1 MKNFTKKFLMTLLM
15 LTCVFALTAC
25 GEKKAMSDF
34 QKQKVDEAQWR
45 AEQVVSGIKELV
57 LSGEAPRILEDYD
70 NMELGYMFSSDT
82 FNFEGKAIRSA
93 LTSFQS
99 GIEKMGGIKE
109 FGAPE
114 SKIDGD
120 TIVVKIPVTGE
131 KATGSVELIFTN
143 DIFYSLKSCTLNI
156 DESVSDLMIKAAL
169 NTVLGMGTVFAVLIL
184 ISWII
189 SMLSFVN
196 KFQEEPKK
204 KEAPAQTAAPASAPA
219 SVEEADEELA
229 DDEELVAVIA
239 AAIAAYEGTSADGFR
254 VRSIRR
260 ANTGKWKRA

>member
-1 MKNFTKKFLMTLLM
+1 M

-25 GEKKAMSDF
+25 GKEETMSDF
-34 QKQKVDEAQWR
+34 QKQKVDEAQSR
-45 AEQVVSGIKELV
+45 AEYVVNLTKELV
-57 LSGEAPRILEDYD
+57 LMGSTDEMLANYNNIEIGDLFTSICSQYSG
-70 NMELGYMFSSDT
+70 GKF
-82 FNFEGKAIRSA
+82 FQCEGKAVRSA
-93 LTSFQS
+93 FTSFKT

-114 SKIDGD
+114 SKVDGD

-143 DIFYSLKSCTLNI
+143 DIFYSMKSCTLNL

-196 KFQEEPKK
+196 KFQEDPKK
-204 KEAPAQTAAPASAPA
+204 KEAPAQTSAPASAPTP
-219 SVEEADEELA
+219 VEEADEELA